1 MKELLK
7 VHSALSSQKLHP
19 EPDRH
24 SSSLSS
30 LLLVR
35 DRAPLGLLSWFE
47 LMETLLPQSLSCN
60 ALATTP
66 SFN

>member
-7 VHSALSSQKLHP
+7 APSALSSQKLHP
-19 EPDRH
+19 EQDRQ
-24 SSSLSS
+24 SSSLSF

-47 LMETLLPQSLSCN
+47 LMEILLPQSLWCN